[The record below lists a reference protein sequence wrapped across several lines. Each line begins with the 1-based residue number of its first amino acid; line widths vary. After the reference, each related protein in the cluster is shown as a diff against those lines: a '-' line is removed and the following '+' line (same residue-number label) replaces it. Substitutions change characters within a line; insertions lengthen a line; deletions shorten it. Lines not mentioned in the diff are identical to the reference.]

1 MNLLS
6 ILLMAPQTGA
16 EGKPSAMSSLLP
28 LIIIVFVFYFFM
40 IRPQMK
46 RQKETRKFREQLAKG
61 DKVLTVGG
69 IYGKI
74 VETKDH
80 TVILEIAD
88 GVRIKVDKSGLIKD
102 NTDLNDTAN
111 KK

>member
-6 ILLMAPQTGA
+6 IFLMAPQAGA
-16 EGKPSAMSSLLP
+16 EGKPSAMGSLLP
-28 LIIIVFVFYFFM
+28 LIAVVFIFYFFM

-46 RQKETRKFREQLAKG
+46 RQKETRKFREQLTKG

-74 VETKDH
+74 VETKDT

-88 GVRIKVDKSGLIKD
+88 GVRIKVDKSGLVKD
-102 NTDLNDTAN
+102 NAELNETAN